1 MAKSASKT
9 AARRH
14 APPVAAA
21 VRRDARTG
29 ILAAA
34 LQVFARDGFDGAAL
48 TDIAAL
54 AGVGHP
60 LIHYHFGTKER
71 LWKAAIDYAFGGA
84 VEALERIVS
93 ASRDLEPVDMLQIMC
108 RAGMRSAAEHP
119 ERMAMV
125 FGEARNGS
133 ERFAWVSSRYL
144 ARIYGMLDQAI
155 EAAVRKGQIK
165 PVASAHLTALLV
177 GASFAFFSIAPVV
190 GHLYKLDTRR
200 PDVIERHID
209 SVIEVVMNG
218 LRC

>member
-1 MAKSASKT
+1 MAKSASKA

-21 VRRDARTG
+21 ARRDARTG
-29 ILAAA
+29 ILEAA

-200 PDVIERHID
+200 PDVIDRHID